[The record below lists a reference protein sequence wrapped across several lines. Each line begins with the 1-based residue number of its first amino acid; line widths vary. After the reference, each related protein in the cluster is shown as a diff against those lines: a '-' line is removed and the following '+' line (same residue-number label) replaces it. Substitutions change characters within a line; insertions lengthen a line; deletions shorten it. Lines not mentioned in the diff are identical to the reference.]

1 LRWRF
6 DGAVRGQRTPDSAI
20 GRCRGGLSTKT
31 DAAVDQ
37 AAMPIAVVLSQ
48 GQAFDRTMAQVLIVQ
63 LAPSR
68 DLIIDRGYDGRGH
81 TARCDNSVTM
91 TIGVMSITRSH
102 RISLLL
108 QNRWDLMR
116 DAERR
121 TTIEG
126 ALADDDCDV
135 KCAALSRGQVAGVRP
150 VACRASPYRGLNRHE
165 IRAGSDVRSE
175 AEQRLYQNLFLHIP
189 WQAFARMMSLAMAT
203 TEQIVNPATAR
214 PALLAANRSAPAIR
228 ILLIENDL
236 TYQRLLTDKLSAQGF
251 AVLSLDDGASL
262 LGTLDNVGYADVI
275 LANWNLPGVSVVD
288 LLAELRNRGMRIP
301 VFFLAGNLSKSEK
314 RLALEEGA
322 RGFID
327 KSHDIDGL
335 IGRLKVLTRMFRRQQ
350 ADKTI
355 SFGKLLLHMD
365 ISRAYWNQSDLC
377 LSLGEYKTVELL
389 ASNAGHY
396 VTYRAVYDRMHYE
409 GFMAGDG
416 EDGYRANVR
425 SAIKRIRN
433 KFRALD
439 PTFDR
444 IENYSGFGYRW
455 KKPD

>member
-1 LRWRF
+1 
-6 DGAVRGQRTPDSAI
+6 
-20 GRCRGGLSTKT
+20 
-31 DAAVDQ
+31 
-37 AAMPIAVVLSQ
+37 
-48 GQAFDRTMAQVLIVQ
+48 
-63 LAPSR
+63 
-68 DLIIDRGYDGRGH
+68 
-81 TARCDNSVTM
+81 
-91 TIGVMSITRSH
+91 
-102 RISLLL
+102 
-108 QNRWDLMR
+108 
-116 DAERR
+116 
-121 TTIEG
+121 
-126 ALADDDCDV
+126 
-135 KCAALSRGQVAGVRP
+135 
-150 VACRASPYRGLNRHE
+150 
-165 IRAGSDVRSE
+165 
-175 AEQRLYQNLFLHIP
+175 
-189 WQAFARMMSLAMAT
+189 MAT
-203 TEQIVNPATAR
+203 TEQIVNPATAQ
-214 PALLAANRSAPAIR
+214 PALLAANRPAPAIR
-228 ILLIENDL
+228 ILLIGNDL
-236 TYQRLLTDKLSAQGF
+236 PYHQLLTDKLSAQGF
-251 AVLSLDDGASL
+251 AVLSSSL
-262 LGTLDNVGYADVI
+262 LGALDNVGYADVI

-288 LLAELRNRGMRIP
+288 LLAELRNRGIRVP

-433 KFRALD
+433 KFRALELD
-439 PTFDR
+439 LRSDR
-444 IENYSGFGYRW
+444 KLLRLRLSLEEARLNVDRELTLLGVVCLHLFLTGRQIIGV
-455 KKPD
+455 KPKRAAAAVLSIDQPQGARRRIVHCASSRMFLLVTTHCPLTGRQIRFRGSVGR